1 MCNKEEFEREN
12 AAAEVRLKSLEAL
25 ELKCNWSSPCPTRE
39 EQEARER
46 WQWLMDRQSEFE
58 GKWDL

>member
-1 MCNKEEFEREN
+1 MSKNEAFEREN
-12 AAAEVRLKSLEAL
+12 AAAEVRLRSLDMLAP
-25 ELKCNWSSPCPTRE
+25 KCNWSSPCPTRE

-58 GKWDL
+58 KKWNL